1 MRERESMDVVRLLR
15 PSNRNFN
22 ELMSYMLNPKCSR
35 EKERERESVDVVR
48 LLRPSNRNFNEQR
61 SYMLNP
67 KCSKENPVPEISLLF
82 FQQQSSSNLP

>member
-35 EKERERESVDVVR
+35 EKERERER
-48 LLRPSNRNFNEQR
+48 ER
-61 SYMLNP
+61 
-67 KCSKENPVPEISLLF
+67 ISGCGEVTKT
-82 FQQQSSSNLP
+82 QQQEFQ

>member
-35 EKERERESVDVVR
+35 EKERERER
-48 LLRPSNRNFNEQR
+48 ER
-61 SYMLNP
+61 
-67 KCSKENPVPEISLLF
+67 EN
-82 FQQQSSSNLP
+82 QWTW

>member
-1 MRERESMDVVRLLR
+1 MDVVRLLR

-82 FQQQSSSNLP
+82 FQKQSSSNLP

>member
-35 EKERERESVDVVR
+35 EKERERER
-48 LLRPSNRNFNEQR
+48 ER
-61 SYMLNP
+61 
-67 KCSKENPVPEISLLF
+67 ISGHGEVTKT
-82 FQQQSSSNLP
+82 QQQEFQ

>member
-22 ELMSYMLNPKCSR
+22 EL
-35 EKERERESVDVVR
+35 
-48 LLRPSNRNFNEQR
+48 R

-67 KCSKENPVPEISLLF
+67 KCSKKNPVPKVSLLF
-82 FQQQSSSNLP
+82 FKNRVLLTFPKFCR